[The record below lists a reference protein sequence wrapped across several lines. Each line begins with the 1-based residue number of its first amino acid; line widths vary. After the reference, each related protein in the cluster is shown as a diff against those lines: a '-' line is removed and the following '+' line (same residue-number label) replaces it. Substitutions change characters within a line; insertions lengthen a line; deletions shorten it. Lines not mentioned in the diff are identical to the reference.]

1 MNASSAPIS
10 DASDVLNRSASRI
23 EHLCMLPLLHADNC
37 LLSAPPG
44 ASENTAAHVTRNRWP
59 LIVALLAAPERE
71 STRLAALL
79 ARWPA
84 SVRRHQIADDVARRL
99 GGHIQ
104 TSQPHPGNR
113 APPFARAAPTAQ
125 PFSMEPRCPHA

>member
-23 EHLCMLPLLHADNC
+23 EHLCMLPLLPADNC
-37 LLSAPPG
+37 PLSALSG
-44 ASENTAAHVTRNRWP
+44 APESTAAHVICNRWP

-84 SVRRHQIADDVARRL
+84 GVRRH
-99 GGHIQ
+99 
-104 TSQPHPGNR
+104 
-113 APPFARAAPTAQ
+113 
-125 PFSMEPRCPHA
+125 RCIDE